1 VFDDTGKRDGREN
14 SSEENS
20 KSERAAK
27 GCPATTENKK
37 KRQDQQQQINKKIN
51 NNKNNSITPP
61 TLPMPLPL
69 SRTTFVHHRSF
80 RFDTS
85 ESSLYHY
92 HTIYL

>member
-37 KRQDQQQQINKKIN
+37 NDKIN
-51 NNKNNSITPP
+51 NSKSTRKSTITK
-61 TLPMPLPL
+61 
-69 SRTTFVHHRSF
+69 TTA
-80 RFDTS
+80 
-85 ESSLYHY
+85 
-92 HTIYL
+92 